1 MFYLLDV
8 NVLIASADAA
18 HEFHQDF
25 HHWIM
30 NEGNPHLATCPLTE
44 NGFLRIYGSPSYPGG
59 PGSPDL
65 AIPPLTAIRQRADY
79 VFLPDDL
86 SLADSASGVNLVD
99 LAPKHLTDL
108 YLLALA
114 VKHGGRLVTFD
125 TRIPHH
131 RVTGGREALT
141 LISTISQAAAS
152 V

>member
-8 NVLIASADAA
+8 NVLIASADTA

-25 HHWIM
+25 HHWSL
-30 NEGNPHLATCPLTE
+30 NVGSPPLATCPLTE

-59 PGSPDL
+59 PGSPEL
-65 AIPPLTAIRQRADY
+65 ALPPLTAIRQRPGY
-79 VFLPDDL
+79 VFLPDDF
-86 SLADSASGVNLVD
+86 SLADSASGVSLMD

-108 YLLALA
+108 YLLALS

-131 RVTGGREALT
+131 RVPGGSEALT
-141 LISTISQAAAS
+141 IIPTVSR
-152 V
+152 VV